1 MTENYIKNVVEA
13 ALLAAGRPLQLA
25 DLGQLFE
32 EHSRPDPAALRTA
45 LDTLEADYSGRGIE
59 VKETATG
66 FRIQVRR
73 DLANE
78 VSRLWPER
86 PPRYS
91 RALLETL
98 ALIAYRQPITR
109 AEIEAVRGV
118 AVNPNIIKTVLERN
132 WVRVVGTRD
141 VPGRPELL
149 GTTKEFLD
157 YFGLRALDDL
167 PPLAELKAMGEINLQ
182 LDLAKPE
189 DPSGSEGGSEG
200 SGGAAPAGNESD
212 GGSAVAAAGVAA
224 AAVAGA
230 IAVEGATSEGAATAE
245 GNGANVESAATP
257 EVASDAANAE
267 LAATSEVPADAANAE
282 SAATSEVPADAAVVE
297 LAAAPGAEWS
307 AAVSAS
313 ANEDSVEAVA
323 EAGESAGDGEPVDEG
338 DLTGEVVP
346 GSAEY
351 TAAAPVAR
359 PDADADSGD
368 VTVEVE
374 TLVMVEA
381 RIEAS
386 IETSFETDETVPAA
400 DTSIETGQFEMAEL
414 GMSVPPSVSVI
425 EAEFDV
431 DDLTSSGSDDETA
444 DDDEEE
450 LSAGPQS
457 STELVAAPRDRDD

>member
-1 MTENYIKNVVEA
+1 MSENYIRNVVEA

-25 DLGQLFE
+25 ELALLFDE
-32 EHSRPDPAALRTA
+32 PSRPEPAALRAA
-45 LDTLEADYSGRGIE
+45 LESLEADYGSRGIE

-73 DLANE
+73 DVANE

-167 PPLAELKAMGEINLQ
+167 PPLAELKVMGEINLQ
-182 LDLAKPE
+182 LDLAKPT
-189 DPSGSEGGSEG
+189 DPTDDGAEG
-200 SGGAAPAGNESD
+200 SGGANGAGGGD
-212 GGSAVAAAGVAA
+212 GANGVGDDAVAASPVADTPDA
-224 AAVAGA
+224 TVDTANADAVA
-230 IAVEGATSEGAATAE
+230 
-245 GNGANVESAATP
+245 SAAP
-257 EVASDAANAE
+257 E
-267 LAATSEVPADAANAE
+267 
-282 SAATSEVPADAAVVE
+282 
-297 LAAAPGAEWS
+297 
-307 AAVSAS
+307 S
-313 ANEDSVEAVA
+313 ANEASNDDDAAIGATVESDPATSDEAVA
-323 EAGESAGDGEPVDEG
+323 FEHEPVSSA
-338 DLTGEVVP
+338 LTHVEVE
-346 GSAEY
+346 S
-351 TAAAPVAR
+351 
-359 PDADADSGD
+359 DSGD
-368 VTVEVE
+368 ATVEVE
-374 TLVMVEA
+374 ALRLIDEHIEVSIESDEPAVQPA
-381 RIEAS
+381 PAIEAQ
-386 IETSFETDETVPAA
+386 A
-400 DTSIETGQFEMAEL
+400 DTSIETGEFEMAEL
-414 GMSVPPSVSVI
+414 GITSKPTPVI
-425 EAEFDV
+425 EAEFDA
-431 DDLTSSGSDDETA
+431 DDLDSASADDEAA

-450 LSAGPQS
+450 LSAGPHS